1 MNMMVII
8 MYDSKESIIKYLK
21 TEKMVYENMLQFL
34 ENYQRGLILLDLKP
48 MEELLGILESVDMN
62 TSSDYTNKRICQSA
76 IFLNRILMD
85 LIHLIR
91 NSGLSQD
98 VKKRYVSKLQSLLD
112 RTERLIRTYYDHYG
126 YLPRYYRWYYYWY
139 DAERYHYKFLPYYPE
154 TYYVDKYPPKVQ
166 LSTVDSIWKDILGQ
180 ASDNENS
187 LFVPRS
193 FLCLDQSQYNEYV
206 LLQLYEAIE
215 DTPKKIL
222 PLDNSDQD
230 KLHNVADRI
239 ISETKQIMKQ
249 RNG

>member
-1 MNMMVII
+1 
-8 MYDSKESIIKYLK
+8 
-21 TEKMVYENMLQFL
+21 
-34 ENYQRGLILLDLKP
+34 

-62 TSSDYTNKRICQSA
+62 TSSDYTNKRVCQSS

-98 VKKRYVSKLQSLLD
+98 TKKKYISKLQSLLD
-112 RTERLIRTYYDHYG
+112 RSEKLIDSYYNRYG
-126 YLPRYYRWYYYWY
+126 YLPRYYRWYQYWY

-154 TYYVDKYPPKVQ
+154 TYYADKYPPKPQ
-166 LSTVDSIWKDILGQ
+166 LSTVDSIWRDILGQ

-215 DTPKKIL
+215 DKPKKIL

-239 ISETKQIMKQ
+239 ISENRQIMKL
-249 RNG
+249 RLGDKNE